1 MRTVAGRNSLGCN
14 IVYYY
19 REAVVVHVV
28 NLKYIFKQFGSPFNG
43 QSEHI
48 CNALELNSVEI

>member
-1 MRTVAGRNSLGCN
+1 MQTASGRNSLGFS
-14 IVYYY
+14 IIYYY
-19 REAVVVHVV
+19 REAVVVRVV
-28 NLKYIFKQFGSPFNG
+28 NLKYIFKEFGSRFNS